1 MVKCR
6 ECGSDFNDDKELNSH
21 IKSHK
26 IKIDQY
32 YEKHFPKFDLLTG
45 KKLLFKNKETYFE
58 VDFESIPNFKKWIK
72 TAPTET
78 VKKYIEDFIIK
89 RKEKKAPVYPF
100 SEVEMRSLKFL
111 RIYQMNEFIG
121 DYYDFCE
128 KIGFERKFSFPQNIM
143 LNDVFP
149 ENDSSVILIDTREQ
163 KPFSF
168 SIPTQVKKLDFGD
181 YVLKRNESVGSTCV
195 ERKNLVDF
203 IGTLNA
209 GYDRFCREIER
220 AMENSCDIVVVVEC
234 DLTTALTFNYLPYIT
249 RNTKVN
255 PAFIFHRVR
264 TILNS
269 YGNIQFLFVEGKNEA
284 AKIVEK
290 IFLNE
295 GISKKYDLQLMHEI
309 KLL

>member
-6 ECGSDFNDDKELNSH
+6 ECGSDFDDDKKLHSH
-21 IKSHK
+21 FKSHN
-26 IKIDQY
+26 IKINEY

-45 KKLLFKNKETYFE
+45 KRLLFKNKETYFE
-58 VDFESIPNFKKWIK
+58 ADFESIPNFKKWTK
-72 TAPTET
+72 TAPVET

-89 RKEKKAPVYPF
+89 RKKKKAPVYPF
-100 SEVEMRSLKFL
+100 SEVELRSIKFL

-128 KIGFERKFSFPQNIM
+128 KIGFERKFSFPHE
-143 LNDVFP
+143 LKLADHFDKNDRP
-149 ENDSSVILIDTREQ
+149 IILIDTREQ

-168 SIPTQVKKLDFGD
+168 SIQTQVKKLDFGD
-181 YVLKRNESVGSTCV
+181 YVLKRNEAVGSTCV
-195 ERKNLVDF
+195 ERKSLVDF
-203 IGTLNA
+203 IGTLNS
-209 GYDRFCREIER
+209 GYERFCNEIER
-220 AMENSCDIVVVVEC
+220 SMENSCDIVVVVEC
-234 DLTTALTFNYLPYIT
+234 DLATALTFNYLPHIT

-269 YGNIQFLFVEGKNEA
+269 YANVQFLFVEGKNEA

-290 IFLNE
+290 IFANE
-295 GISKKYDLQLMHEI
+295 GISKKYDLQLLHEI
-309 KLL
+309 KIL